1 MLSRHVS
8 PRGRTARKEQDQSL
22 GHTHRAAAP
31 ADRPLLKSQDLY
43 LRPARV
49 YLAKEN
55 FPVPWTTHSTS
66 ADHPSHTTPVPV
78 GCSSQATSWM
88 KVRGERSE
96 GDSGGCSS
104 SLQEPFHRVRVN
116 PTLLSCSPYS
126 KERQLCST
134 WVAVAAIKGTQQ
146 GKDQSK
152 GTARQD
158 STTVETGLQV
168 WGDVGREATE
178 PSVLG
183 GLPRHP
189 IRLSDH
195 QCASTSARSTCPMHS
210 PFLLLGEVNV
220 QALSHTTVKVGTQQ
234 PENQA
239 PRRPLGPMEGR
250 LEGRGMIRAVPGQ

>member
-1 MLSRHVS
+1 MCHQRAEQPGRSRTKS
-8 PRGRTARKEQDQSL
+8 F

-88 KVRGERSE
+88 KVQGKGQRETAGA
-96 GDSGGCSS
+96 CSS
-104 SLQEPFHRVRVN
+104 LLQEPFHWVRAN
-116 PTLLSCSPYS
+116 PTLLS
-126 KERQLCST
+126 RQLCST
-134 WVAVAAIKGTQQ
+134 WVAVAAIERTQQ
-146 GKDQSK
+146 GKEQST

-178 PSVLG
+178 PFILG
-183 GLPRHP
+183 GLPRQ
-189 IRLSDH
+189 SH
-195 QCASTSARSTCPMHS
+195 QA
-210 PFLLLGEVNV
+210 
-220 QALSHTTVKVGTQQ
+220 Q
-234 PENQA
+234 
-239 PRRPLGPMEGR
+239 
-250 LEGRGMIRAVPGQ
+250 